1 MGEEFYREMIKSRI
15 KIILFLIPLLIPFFI
30 IFFSGI
36 IIAIMQSMGI
46 FVFSYTYPDY
56 FFAYREILSQE
67 WFFRSLILTLFVS
80 LSTAV
85 ISVIAGIL
93 ISYRIWKLPDNLKK
107 WGILA
112 KIPLILPH
120 ITVGFIVIIF
130 FSRSGFFSS
139 LSNYLGLTDSMESF
153 PMVLYNKA
161 GLDIILAGIYKETPF
176 AVIMIYALLVKMDKR
191 LIESAQM
198 LGAGVTQ
205 IFIRIIL
212 PHIMPAVNTVFIILF
227 VYNIGSFEIPYV
239 LGSSSPGMLS
249 IRIFDYFFRKDL
261 AMRPYAMAMLVM
273 LLFFS
278 LIFIYF
284 YTKTAAGIDIRDRK
298 L

>member
-1 MGEEFYREMIKSRI
+1 MINSRI
-15 KIILFLIPLLIPFFI
+15 KILLFLLPLLIPFCI
-30 IFFSGI
+30 IFLSGI
-36 IIAIMQSMGI
+36 IIAVMQSMGI

-56 FFAYREILSQE
+56 FFAYKEILSQG
-67 WFFRSLILTLFVS
+67 WFYRSMALTLFVS

-85 ISVIAGIL
+85 ISVIAGIF
-93 ISYRIWKLPDNLKK
+93 ISYRLWKLPDNLKK

-120 ITVGFIVIIF
+120 ITIGFIVIIF

-139 LSNYLGLTDSMESF
+139 LSNFIGLTDSMESF
-153 PMVLYNKA
+153 PMILYSKS

-198 LGAGVTQ
+198 LGAGVSL
-205 IFIRIIL
+205 IFMRIIL
-212 PHIMPAVNTVFIILF
+212 PHIMPAVSTVFIILF
-227 VYNIGSFEIPYV
+227 IYNIGSFEIPYV
-239 LGSSSPGMLS
+239 LGSSNPGMLS

-261 AMRPYAMAMLVM
+261 SMRPYAMSMLVM
-273 LLFFS
+273 ILFFS
-278 LIFIYF
+278 LLFIYL
-284 YTKTAAGIDIRDRK
+284 YAKTVARIDIRDRK